1 MRVISGKYKG
11 KYIEGFDI
19 DGTRPTKD
27 RVKES
32 IFGSIQNKVRNSI
45 FLDLFAGSGS
55 IGIEALSNGASKCY
69 FVENGKDIY
78 KILVKNLTDIADPD
92 KSDIQ
97 NELDIANQIET
108 DFNIDADLVDAK
120 LGSLVSVVEDKNAQ
134 AIHSERE
141 LYKEL
146 KAGNPKLYE
155 QLRAVFV
162 EPFATTDDEK
172 KLLEKEL
179 QKVVDYVCNRIDEK
193 HALTPPLPAIKGLK
207 KDGVARKLIIEGTTF
222 LGKSIDLSSIA

>member
-55 IGIEALSNGASKCY
+55 IGIEALSNGADKCY

-78 KILVKNLTDIADPD
+78 KILVNNLTDIDNSYIVRDDYLNALKQFKNNFF
-92 KSDIQ
+92 KSRCSCTQ
-97 NELDIANQIET
+97 
-108 DFNIDADLVDAK
+108 
-120 LGSLVSVVEDKNAQ
+120 
-134 AIHSERE
+134 
-141 LYKEL
+141 
-146 KAGNPKLYE
+146 
-155 QLRAVFV
+155 
-162 EPFATTDDEK
+162 
-172 KLLEKEL
+172 
-179 QKVVDYVCNRIDEK
+179 
-193 HALTPPLPAIKGLK
+193 
-207 KDGVARKLIIEGTTF
+207 
-222 LGKSIDLSSIA
+222 

>member
-1 MRVISGKYKG
+1 MTLYKTNYIIFLGVNMRVISGKYKG

-78 KILVKNLTDIADPD
+78 KILVKNLTDIDNTYIVRDDYLNA
-92 KSDIQ
+92 
-97 NELDIANQIET
+97 LNQ
-108 DFNIDADLVDAK
+108 FN
-120 LGSLVSVVEDKNAQ
+120 
-134 AIHSERE
+134 
-141 LYKEL
+141 
-146 KAGNPKLYE
+146 
-155 QLRAVFV
+155 
-162 EPFATTDDEK
+162 
-172 KLLEKEL
+172 
-179 QKVVDYVCNRIDEK
+179 
-193 HALTPPLPAIKGLK
+193 K
-207 KDGVARKLIIEGTTF
+207 KDIKFDIIYIDPPYH
-222 LGKSIDLSSIA
+222 LGLMNKSIKYIIDNDLLDDNGIIICEYEEEEPKCSYNLIKNKKFGKTSIAIYQK